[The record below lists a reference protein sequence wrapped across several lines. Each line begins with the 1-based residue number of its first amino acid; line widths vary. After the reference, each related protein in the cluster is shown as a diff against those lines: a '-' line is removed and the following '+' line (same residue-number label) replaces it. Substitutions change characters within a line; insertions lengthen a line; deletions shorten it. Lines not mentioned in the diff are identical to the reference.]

1 MAIGSRGRLDDKG
14 MTSSDVFSPNSAID
28 AAIKEMLP
36 HFSEVSQRRM
46 KKAIRDAGRA
56 AAKHRDENTD
66 AGARHIFREF
76 IPAYVLNRCGYSL
89 EYNSRVGGKR
99 PDWFDAESGLLV
111 DSYTY
116 ERGGLSPYAD
126 RVAAAVRDK
135 CRKYHGVVK
144 DLAVKFVVV
153 VYVDF
158 LTYVT
163 LDECYEDRKKFRT
176 AFDDWETLWA
186 VVFFAEDDRP
196 TVKIAGQPYGFLS
209 LTADDTFQQM
219 PYWGLPSVCVRS

>member
-1 MAIGSRGRLDDKG
+1 
-14 MTSSDVFSPNSAID
+14 MTSSDVFSRNSAID

-36 HFSEVSQRRM
+36 HFSEMSQRRM

-56 AAKHRDENTD
+56 IAKHRDENTD

-89 EYNSRVGGKR
+89 EYNSRVGGKT
-99 PDWFDAESGLLV
+99 PDWFDAKSGLLM

-116 ERGGLSPYAD
+116 ERGGTSPYVD
-126 RVAAAVRDK
+126 RVASAVRDK
-135 CRKYHGVVK
+135 CRKYHGVVE
-144 DLAVKFVVV
+144 DLSVKFVVA

-158 LTYVT
+158 LTCVT
-163 LDECYEDRKKFRT
+163 LDECYEDRKEFRT

-186 VVFFAEDDRP
+186 VVFFAEDNRT
-196 TVKIAGQPYGFLS
+196 TVNIAGQPYGFLS
-209 LTADDTFQQM
+209 LTADETFRQM
-219 PYWGLPSVCVRS
+219 PYWGLPSVCVRA

>member
-1 MAIGSRGRLDDKG
+1 

-28 AAIKEMLP
+28 AAIREMLP

-56 AAKHRDENTD
+56 VAKHRDENTD

-89 EYNSRVGGKR
+89 EYNSPVGSKR
-99 PDWFDAESGLLV
+99 PDWFDAESGLLM

-116 ERGGLSPYAD
+116 ERGGISPYVD
-126 RVAAAVRDK
+126 RVASAVRDK
-135 CRKYHGVVK
+135 CRKYHDVVE
-144 DLAVKFVVV
+144 DSSVKFVVA

-158 LTYVT
+158 LTCVT

-196 TVKIAGQPYGFLS
+196 TVNIAGQSYGFLS
-209 LTADDTFQQM
+209 LTADDTFRQM
-219 PYWGLPSVCVRS
+219 PYWGLPSVCVRA